1 MNELIKGYDKEI
13 IEGKIENEGLDYFFN
28 GYIGY
33 ESIVD
38 AELREAVWSYLEARE
53 QIVYVLEKHGIEVND

>member
-28 GYIGY
+28 GYISF
-33 ESIVD
+33 ENIID

-53 QIVYVLEKHGIEVND
+53 QIVYVLEKHGIEVNE

>member
-28 GYIGY
+28 GYISF
-33 ESIVD
+33 ENIID

-53 QIVYVLEKHGIEVND
+53 QIMYVLEKHGIEVNE

>member
-28 GYIGY
+28 GYIDY

-53 QIVYVLEKHGIEVND
+53 QIVYVLEKHGIEVNE